1 MALYSHNRTCFNIPV
16 ADNTEIAKDTKEMI
30 YALFEHGPLKISIVK
45 SDYSAVGSR
54 LAVRYV
60 IW

>member
-1 MALYSHNRTCFNIPV
+1 MPF
-16 ADNTEIAKDTKEMI
+16 
-30 YALFEHGPLKISIVK
+30 FEHGPLKISIVK
-45 SDYSAVGSR
+45 SDYSAVGSQ

>member
-1 MALYSHNRTCFNIPV
+1 
-16 ADNTEIAKDTKEMI
+16 MI

-60 IW
+60 IWWDSLEGFCYTSVKIRCCTPKPIGWD